1 MYKNWKIS
9 FVCRRNFI
17 SPRWKFVSENQP
29 PCLYFQSSV
38 PKLSLMIYHFFHF
51 SSLFVFFPS
60 SDIKGVSPELQYF
73 GRNSWFFC
81 HYMRNMGICANTCPY
96 PNYWRMAM
104 FFTQSLKRR
113 SILRYTNIITCWLVN
128 QTMKNKG
135 LERHFWLEIHDT
147 PQVPNILDP
156 VFP

>member
-1 MYKNWKIS
+1 MSTQFYISKMKI
-9 FVCRRNFI
+9 
-17 SPRWKFVSENQP
+17 
-29 PCLYFQSSV
+29 CLRKPAPLPLFSI
-38 PKLSLMIYHFFHF
+38 LSAQTLSILNHFFIF
-51 SSLFVFFPS
+51 PPSCFFPS

-81 HYMRNMGICANTCPY
+81 HYMRNMGICANTCPH

-128 QTMKNKG
+128 QIMKSKG